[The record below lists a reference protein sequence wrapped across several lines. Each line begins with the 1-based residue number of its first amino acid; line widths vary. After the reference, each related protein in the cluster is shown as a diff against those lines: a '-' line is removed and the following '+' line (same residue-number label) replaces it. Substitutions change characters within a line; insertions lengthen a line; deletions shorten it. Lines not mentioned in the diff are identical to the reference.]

1 MFNGFFSRCDFPKI
15 AKNGTYIINFD
26 KYVHTGLHWVDFSV
40 WNDAATNFNSFCV
53 ENILK

>member
-1 MFNGFFSRCDFPKI
+1 MFNGFFSRCNFPKT

-26 KYVHTGLHWVDFSV
+26 KYAHTGLHWVDFSV
-40 WNDAATNFNSFCV
+40 GNDAATNFNSFCV